1 MRGLRIR
8 EGEGREEVQG
18 RGERPGG
25 NLSPSAFEGSVEV
38 FFSNGSIVF
47 STNCWGYYSK
57 ERGCLKLERT
67 EMREFLF

>member
-1 MRGLRIR
+1 MRGGLRIK
-8 EGEGREEVQG
+8 EGEGRE
-18 RGERPGG
+18 RGAEAREI
-25 NLSPSAFEGSVEV
+25 L
-38 FFSNGSIVF
+38 NGSIVF